1 MNISFVLPVYNV
13 EQYLVECIDS
23 ILNQTVSAYEIILID
38 DGSTD
43 GSGQICDEY
52 AEKNDLI
59 KVIHKKKCRPWNGE
73 KYGD

>member
-43 GSGQICDEY
+43 GS
-52 AEKNDLI
+52 AMNML
-59 KVIHKKKCRPWNGE
+59 KKMI
-73 KYGD
+73 